1 MCACVFVRRSR
12 PLCLV
17 KCFAFTWPFSRP
29 AELPIISF
37 WSSCSRWKSSVLLM
51 ILVTRREVEFSH
63 TCACF
68 WFEQGGTGEAWR
80 GNGLAATWL
89 ADWPLFPPLLSNCCL
104 MGACHYGN
112 WAVCQCVRV
121 FAREWNFLVSLSAQ
135 RVGKRGRA
143 IECCKRG
150 KGR

>member
-112 WAVCQCVRV
+112 WAVWVCVSVCVCVCERMELPSQSVSSACGKKRESYRV
-121 FAREWNFLVSLSAQ
+121 L
-135 RVGKRGRA
+135 
-143 IECCKRG
+143 
-150 KGR
+150 